1 MRYIRLGKTNIKV
14 WVIGIGT
21 YQFGYRWGKTFTRK
35 EAADIIAAARD
46 NGVNLLDT
54 AECYGMNYLS
64 EKLLG
69 HAIASSRSHWII
81 ATKFGH
87 DRISPTQNKDA
98 WTPAEVRKQL
108 EASLCALGTDYV
120 DIYQFHSG
128 SNAVFDNDELWTML
142 DKQRQAGKFGYLGI
156 SVSRKSREWREYQT
170 RNALRVGASVI

>member
-54 AECYGMNYLS
+54 AECYGMNHLS

-87 DRISPTQNKDA
+87 DRISPIQNKEHGRPPKCESSWKHRCARLEQITSIYISSIPDPMRCLTMTNCGRC
-98 WTPAEVRKQL
+98 WTSNGRRANSGTSGFRSPGRAGNGESIKR
-108 EASLCALGTDYV
+108 ATRCA
-120 DIYQFHSG
+120 
-128 SNAVFDNDELWTML
+128 
-142 DKQRQAGKFGYLGI
+142 
-156 SVSRKSREWREYQT
+156 
-170 RNALRVGASVI
+170 